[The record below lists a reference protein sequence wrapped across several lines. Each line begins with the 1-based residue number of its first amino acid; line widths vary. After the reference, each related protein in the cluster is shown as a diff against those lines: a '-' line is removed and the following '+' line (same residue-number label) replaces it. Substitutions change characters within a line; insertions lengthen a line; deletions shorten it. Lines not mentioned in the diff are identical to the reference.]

1 MFASHTCVH
10 VCLPETDV
18 CFTVCFLIES
28 NESYNYIR
36 AASYYYKVLKL
47 FISPF
52 QIIDKSKRD
61 CQEEVEILLRW
72 GYHPNI
78 VTLRDVSL
86 ATVRIW

>member
-1 MFASHTCVH
+1 MGPTAVKLLMFGQ
-10 VCLPETDV
+10 LP
-18 CFTVCFLIES
+18 
-28 NESYNYIR
+28 
-36 AASYYYKVLKL
+36 KL
-47 FISPF
+47 CTFPF

-86 ATVRIW
+86 GEV